1 MKRCD
6 FCELPIGEG
15 CACALPRDYIGSC
28 GTGTPF
34 STVKLHPAGDAIIIS
49 LRGVAHRLGCSHQ
62 SDSDVKA
69 PLWGW
74 INYPDPRL
82 WQRISTN
89 SPLQATGGNTKRTA
103 TRRCRSCDR

>member
-15 CACALPRDYIGSC
+15 CACSLPRDYIGPS

-34 STVKLHPAGDAIIIS
+34 STVSRRPGRDAILIS
-49 LRGVAHRLGCSHQ
+49 LRGVAHRIGCSHQ
-62 SDSDVKA
+62 SDSEVSA

-74 INYPDPRL
+74 IDAPDPQL
-82 WQRISTN
+82 WRRISDAA
-89 SPLQATGGNTKRTA
+89 PLKATGGNTERTA
-103 TRRCRSCDR
+103 TRRCRTCDR

>member
-34 STVKLHPAGDAIIIS
+34 STVRLHPAGDAILIS
-49 LRGVAHRLGCSHQ
+49 LRGVAHRLGCSHH
-62 SDSDVKA
+62 SESDVKA
-69 PLWGW
+69 PVWGW
-74 INYPDPRL
+74 VNYPDPQL
-82 WQRISTN
+82 WRRISEN
-89 SPLQATGGNTKRTA
+89 SPLRATGGNTKRAA
-103 TRRCRSCDR
+103 TRRCRNCDR